1 MFQYPKSY
9 AGNDKRRT
17 CVRDEQKSNAFFSS
31 QTANILCKYVHERWI
46 FIFYVRDVVTEKLT
60 YITIIPN
67 MYVEKLLSSY
77 KNIVDRK

>member
-31 QTANILCKYVHERWI
+31 QTANILCKYVHER
-46 FIFYVRDVVTEKLT
+46 
-60 YITIIPN
+60 
-67 MYVEKLLSSY
+67 
-77 KNIVDRK
+77 